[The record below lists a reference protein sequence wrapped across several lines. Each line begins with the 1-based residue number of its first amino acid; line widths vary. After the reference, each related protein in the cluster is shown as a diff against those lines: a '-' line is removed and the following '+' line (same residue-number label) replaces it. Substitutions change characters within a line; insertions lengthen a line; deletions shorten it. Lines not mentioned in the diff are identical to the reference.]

1 MMTICTFNA
10 RTLASEA
17 SIEDLKVQARKIR
30 YDVIGLT
37 ETRRHQPLNA
47 TFDTGEELFLGTCD
61 SRGVGGVGV
70 LVNTNLAMNIDSF
83 EQLTTRIGRL
93 RLRRCGSMPALTV
106 FVAYAPTSSYDE
118 DEIEAFYMDLEKF
131 YREDHT
137 FYKVIVGDFNA
148 KIGPRRTPEELHIG
162 THGLQWNE
170 QGERLSEFIMTT
182 RTIHGNS
189 QFQKPTS
196 LRWTWESPGGEYHN
210 EIDHIIVNRR
220 YCLTDVGVVP
230 KFYTGSDHRLL
241 RARFFFSRKGEKAA
255 KYKKRSPKPTINW
268 DLFTTLAGFWEDTVV
283 DNIDEEYERLIQHL
297 RDSAKK
303 AEGLRTTKRRLSHET
318 LELIRQRGAAR
329 AAGNYQLTSEL
340 ARRCREAI
348 KEDLKERRAAVLAE
362 AAEAGRSIR
371 NTRRDFANRKTKM
384 TALRRPDGTITSSRR
399 VMEKVIYDFYSDL
412 FDSHVHLPPCH
423 LREDEYVIPSV
434 LPSEVRHAIKSVK
447 NRTAPGPDRIR
458 PEHLKNLPTALVNTL
473 ARLFTRYLSEC
484 KVPSQWK
491 TSRTVLLYKKGDP
504 QDIGNYRPICLL
516 SVVYKLFTRVILNR
530 IERTLDEGQPCE
542 QAGFRKGFSTIDHI
556 HTVTRLIEV
565 SREYKMPLCLTF
577 IDLKKAFDTVE
588 TEAVLEALG
597 NQGVPTQYIRIFREL
612 YSNFTTRISPFYDDI
627 TIDVRRG
634 VRQGDTVSPKL
645 FTATLEDVMRRLEW
659 DNMGVRV
666 DGRLLHH
673 LRFADDIVLITPS
686 ISQAER
692 MLADFDDACGKIGLQ
707 LNLTKTMFMRN
718 GWVPDAPFSLN
729 GTTISEC
736 SSYVYLGREVNMMND
751 LAPELGRRKRAAWGA
766 YKSIEDVVKKTKNIR
781 LRAHLFNTTVLPALT
796 YASETWALRKQDE
809 NAVSVIERSI
819 ERVMLG
825 MTRLTQVRAG
835 IRSSTLRQ
843 QSKIRDAAVYAKSS
857 KIRWAG
863 HVMRLNDH
871 RWTRAVSDW
880 TPRNVKR
887 TTGRPPTRWSDFFT
901 KSFKERY
908 DALRV
913 SRTDRTHWTTLERER
928 DKWKDC
934 WRPLG
939 LPDDQRE
946 SR

>member
-1 MMTICTFNA
+1 
-10 RTLASEA
+10 
-17 SIEDLKVQARKIR
+17 
-30 YDVIGLT
+30 
-37 ETRRHQPLNA
+37 
-47 TFDTGEELFLGTCD
+47 
-61 SRGVGGVGV
+61 
-70 LVNTNLAMNIDSF
+70 
-83 EQLTTRIGRL
+83 
-93 RLRRCGSMPALTV
+93 
-106 FVAYAPTSSYDE
+106 
-118 DEIEAFYMDLEKF
+118 
-131 YREDHT
+131 
-137 FYKVIVGDFNA
+137 
-148 KIGPRRTPEELHIG
+148 
-162 THGLQWNE
+162 
-170 QGERLSEFIMTT
+170 
-182 RTIHGNS
+182 
-189 QFQKPTS
+189 
-196 LRWTWESPGGEYHN
+196 
-210 EIDHIIVNRR
+210 
-220 YCLTDVGVVP
+220 
-230 KFYTGSDHRLL
+230 
-241 RARFFFSRKGEKAA
+241 
-255 KYKKRSPKPTINW
+255 
-268 DLFTTLAGFWEDTVV
+268 
-283 DNIDEEYERLIQHL
+283 
-297 RDSAKK
+297 
-303 AEGLRTTKRRLSHET
+303 
-318 LELIRQRGAAR
+318 
-329 AAGNYQLTSEL
+329 
-340 ARRCREAI
+340 
-348 KEDLKERRAAVLAE
+348 
-362 AAEAGRSIR
+362 
-371 NTRRDFANRKTKM
+371 
-384 TALRRPDGTITSSRR
+384 
-399 VMEKVIYDFYSDL
+399 
-412 FDSHVHLPPCH
+412 
-423 LREDEYVIPSV
+423 
-434 LPSEVRHAIKSVK
+434 
-447 NRTAPGPDRIR
+447 
-458 PEHLKNLPTALVNTL
+458 
-473 ARLFTRYLSEC
+473 
-484 KVPSQWK
+484 
-491 TSRTVLLYKKGDP
+491 
-504 QDIGNYRPICLL
+504 
-516 SVVYKLFTRVILNR
+516 
-530 IERTLDEGQPCE
+530 
-542 QAGFRKGFSTIDHI
+542 
-556 HTVTRLIEV
+556 
-565 SREYKMPLCLTF
+565 MPLCLTF

-673 LRFADDIVLITPS
+673 LRFADDIVLITPN

-692 MLADFDDACGKIGLQ
+692 MLADFNDACGKIGTQ

-718 GWVPDAPFSLN
+718 GRVPDAPFSLN
-729 GTTISEC
+729 GTNISEC

-781 LRAHLFNTTVLPALT
+781 LQLGRRKRAAWGAYKSIEDVVKKTKNTRLRAHLSNTTVLPALT

-825 MTRLTQVRAG
+825 LTRLTQVRAG

-843 QSKIRDAAVYAKSS
+843 QSKIRDAAVYAKLS

-863 HVMRLNDH
+863 HVMRQKDH

-913 SRTDRTHWTTLERER
+913 SRTDRTHWTTLARER

-939 LPDDQRE
+939 IPDDQRE